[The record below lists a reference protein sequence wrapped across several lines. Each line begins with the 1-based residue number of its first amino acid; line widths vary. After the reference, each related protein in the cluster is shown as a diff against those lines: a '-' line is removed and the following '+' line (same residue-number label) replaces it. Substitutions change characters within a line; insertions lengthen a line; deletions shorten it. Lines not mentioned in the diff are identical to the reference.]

1 MAKSKFQVDSRLPTL
16 LSEEY
21 TSSERALKE
30 LVDNAWDADASHVRI
45 TLPEP
50 MSSDPIVIED
60 NGSGMTEEELNRHY
74 LFIASDRRTRSGA
87 RTAAKFRLVKGRK
100 GIGKFAGF
108 VTASVMQV
116 ETWARGKLC
125 CFVICTNDLSSV
137 TDIEEF
143 PLDIQTTNCDD
154 TSSGTRITLSHLHQ
168 HLKFPNPNKF
178 RQELLREYGRTED
191 FDIVIN
197 DKKLDVDDVAGTFIE
212 ETGELQG
219 IGKVCLRFAISE
231 KKNGLKQPGIVI
243 KVDGKAVG
251 EPCFFGLEKSED
263 IPPKLLQK
271 LYGEIDADG
280 LLPHVTAGWGAIV
293 ENSELLEIVRNF
305 AQVHIR
311 KTLREQFSNEMRL
324 AQARLQKKVN
334 ERLAALPDY
343 KREYADRAIKK
354 ILGKYY
360 GEPEGKVEPIVFVLL
375 EALERNDY
383 RALLEH
389 IAEADKKDIVAIA
402 ESLNDFSLAEMA
414 LLVER
419 SNARLKFLDNLEIL
433 TNDPNTLEATIHKA
447 LEKSLWIFGAE
458 FSLFSSNKT
467 LKSQIEAYLGKKY
480 SGDRATKRP
489 DLLLNENLNQEYL
502 LIEFKRPAH
511 KLSYEDYQQATSYR
525 NDFRPYTDKSIRV
538 LLIGG
543 SRGID
548 LPPLDGREPSVQIL
562 LFNEVISTARK
573 QLEWLSKQLLNDL

>member
-1 MAKSKFQVDSRLPTL
+1 MTKSKFQVDSRLPTL

-21 TSSERALKE
+21 PSSERALKE
-30 LVDNAWDADASHVRI
+30 LIDNAWDADATHVHI

-74 LFIASDRRTRSGA
+74 LFIASDRRTRSGE
-87 RTAAKFRLVKGRK
+87 RTVGKSRLVKGRK

-108 VTASVMQV
+108 VAASVMLV

-125 CFVICTNDLSSV
+125 RFIICTNELSSV
-137 TDIEEF
+137 KDIEEF
-143 PLDIQTTNCDD
+143 PLDIQTTSCDNI
-154 TSSGTRITLSHLHQ
+154 SSGTRITLSHLHQ

-191 FDIVIN
+191 FHIVIN
-197 DKKLDVDDVAGTFIE
+197 DKKLDLDDIAGAFIE
-212 ETGELQG
+212 EVAELQN
-219 IGKVCLRFAISE
+219 IGKVHLRFAISDN
-231 KKNGLKQPGIVI
+231 KKSLKQSGIVI
-243 KVDGKAVG
+243 KVGGKAVG
-251 EPCFFGLEKSED
+251 KPSFLGLEKSED

-280 LLPHVTAGWGAIV
+280 LLPHVTAGWDSII
-293 ENSELLEIVRNF
+293 ENSELLEKVNGF
-305 AQVHIR
+305 AHSFIR
-311 KTLREQFSNEMRL
+311 KALREQFGNEMRL

-389 IAEADKKDIVAIA
+389 IAESDKKT
-402 ESLNDFSLAEMA
+402 
-414 LLVER
+414 LLP
-419 SNARLKFLDNLEIL
+419 LPNL
-433 TNDPNTLEATIHKA
+433 
-447 LEKSLWIFGAE
+447 
-458 FSLFSSNKT
+458 
-467 LKSQIEAYLGKKY
+467 
-480 SGDRATKRP
+480 
-489 DLLLNENLNQEYL
+489 
-502 LIEFKRPAH
+502 
-511 KLSYEDYQQATSYR
+511 
-525 NDFRPYTDKSIRV
+525 
-538 LLIGG
+538 
-543 SRGID
+543 
-548 LPPLDGREPSVQIL
+548 
-562 LFNEVISTARK
+562 
-573 QLEWLSKQLLNDL
+573 